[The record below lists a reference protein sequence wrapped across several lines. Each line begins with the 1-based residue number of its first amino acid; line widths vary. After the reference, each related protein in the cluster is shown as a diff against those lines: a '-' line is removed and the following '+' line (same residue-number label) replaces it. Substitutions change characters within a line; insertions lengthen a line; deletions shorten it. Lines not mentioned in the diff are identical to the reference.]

1 MVTKVFPVLL
11 RSLVCQFN
19 QRNQAHHNRQYTK
32 GNCKE
37 PLAKVEGFFQ
47 SQSLSTLTHFI
58 HMSFVAAQNSQRTGS
73 ALVSVKMEPQA
84 SPSCPHKVFPS
95 QTNLARK
102 IRVPAFFS
110 QSQPVSP
117 MSTSHSSSL
126 PPTGAPSW
134 DSQWSLLPG
143 SLEKPLRQTRPSELS
158 SLSHVP
164 VPPTPCNEKGTDP
177 RTGTQLKKGGPPGG
191 AATSANTVRTTGM
204 MPFSGVSTCTG
215 SYLGLRPTSSS
226 TLSTL
231 SRPTSLEERSGLGK
245 LSRPGPSQFSATKC
259 FTQLSRFV
267 QTPEGTFISV
277 TDAEMKEFLF
287 GDEIPTK
294 FQPCQ
299 LQKRM
304 SKVTEQ
310 KSEILDHLHAQM
322 SEVEIFTENQSQQ
335 VSDFSLEFSSE
346 LPKVLPVQPVACS
359 AAYSP
364 IEIYVPVSSSS
375 STSLESSPGFL
386 QPNLG
391 FGSQFSSTPAV
402 FCPNQQSKC
411 SSQGGNS
418 HCSSPVSISFT
429 SEPVS
434 PFTPRGGGF
443 IFWRIVEV
451 QLSSR
456 VPSWNIQRPAESL
469 NLFQHVQQ
477 FYLVPQASRSPF
489 LYPEK

>member
-1 MVTKVFPVLL
+1 MVTNVFPVLL

-58 HMSFVAAQNSQRTGS
+58 HMSFVAAQASQKAGS

-84 SPSCPHKVFPS
+84 SPSSCHSVFSS
-95 QTNLARK
+95 QNRVFLSQNRLSGK
-102 IRVPAFFS
+102 IPVPAFFT
-110 QSQPVSP
+110 QSHPVSS
-117 MSTSHSSSL
+117 MSNSHSSSL

-143 SLEKPLRQTRPSELS
+143 SLEKPLRQTRPSDLS
-158 SLSHVP
+158 SLSHVT
-164 VPPTPCNEKGTDP
+164 VSSPTPCNEKGTDP

-215 SYLGLRPTSSS
+215 SYLGLRPSSSS

-299 LQKRM
+299 MQKRM
-304 SKVTEQ
+304 SEVTEQ
-310 KSEILDHLHAQM
+310 KSESLDHLHAQM

-335 VSDFSLEFSSE
+335 GSLFSL
-346 LPKVLPVQPVACS
+346 
-359 AAYSP
+359 
-364 IEIYVPVSSSS
+364 VSSS
-375 STSLESSPGFL
+375 E
-386 QPNLG
+386 
-391 FGSQFSSTPAV
+391 
-402 FCPNQQSKC
+402 
-411 SSQGGNS
+411 
-418 HCSSPVSISFT
+418 
-429 SEPVS
+429 
-434 PFTPRGGGF
+434 
-443 IFWRIVEV
+443 
-451 QLSSR
+451 
-456 VPSWNIQRPAESL
+456 
-469 NLFQHVQQ
+469 
-477 FYLVPQASRSPF
+477 
-489 LYPEK
+489 